1 MVFNVVQCFN
11 VLMKDSG
18 LFILSFVLLQNIAW
32 VKSYNICFELEDSNE
47 IFTQLYRT
55 LFQVIK

>member
-1 MVFNVVQCFN
+1 MAVLSKFNSHH
-11 VLMKDSG
+11 LHSASS
-18 LFILSFVLLQNIAW
+18 LFVQNIAW

>member
-1 MVFNVVQCFN
+1 MSSFLLTIF
-11 VLMKDSG
+11 LLSSL
-18 LFILSFVLLQNIAW
+18 LFVQNIAW

>member
-1 MVFNVVQCFN
+1 
-11 VLMKDSG
+11 MKDSG

>member
-1 MVFNVVQCFN
+1 MVFSVVQCFN